1 VQPNNPWTRLAS
13 RVIKVALARKDI
25 SIAELASALS
35 ASGFPATEQALLS
48 QQFRGSP
55 KLSLLLQII
64 EISGAQPPTPW
75 SSAMGLEG
83 SWQTRAAAVLASEL
97 ASQPW
102 VTPAELVRRLQSI
115 GVSVSE
121 RTLAAHLTEGTA
133 SLALTLQCLATLGSR
148 SLERYIDTEDLVA
161 AARASAGL

>member
-1 VQPNNPWTRLAS
+1 MQPDTQWTRLAS
-13 RVIKVALARKDI
+13 RVIKVALARKDL
-25 SIAELASALS
+25 SYAELASALS
-35 ASGFPATEQALLS
+35 ASGVSETEGSLLS
-48 QQFRGSP
+48 KLFRGSP

-64 EISGAQPPTPW
+64 EISGAQPPTQW
-75 SSAMGLEG
+75 SSAMELEG
-83 SWQTRAAAVLASEL
+83 SWQSRAAAVLATEF
-97 ASQPW
+97 ATQPW

-121 RTLAAHLTEGTA
+121 RTLVAHLTEGTA

-161 AARASAGL
+161 AAKASAGL